1 MQLFVHLTSIL
12 LIFHNRASQ
21 NLNRFP
27 KVWLVPQSHTP
38 WQPQWMSPASAS
50 TRLPPSC
57 KETCRATPE
66 ECFLGWRLRFLVTK
80 TRWLYKKGSK
90 QLHGLVVLC
99 FKKNKNFFLFQWN
112 FTKLIPILKYMV
124 LSPKDK
130 KGKNNYQLE
139 IIYCPYKAAE
149 FCIKS
154 LVMPLEV
161 CSPFHLR
168 KVFYILV

>member
-27 KVWLVPQSHTP
+27 KVWLIPQSHTH

-66 ECFLGWRLRFLVTK
+66 ERFLGWRLRFLVTK

-99 FKKNKNFFLFQWN
+99 FKKNKIFYFSMKFYKIKPSSEIHGS
-112 FTKLIPILKYMV
+112 FTK
-124 LSPKDK
+124 
-130 KGKNNYQLE
+130 GQERKNFCQLE